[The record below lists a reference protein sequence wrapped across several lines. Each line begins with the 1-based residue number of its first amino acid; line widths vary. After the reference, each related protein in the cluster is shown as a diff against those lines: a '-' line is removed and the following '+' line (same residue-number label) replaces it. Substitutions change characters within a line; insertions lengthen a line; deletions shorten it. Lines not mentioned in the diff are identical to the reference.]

1 MAMIYKTKWMY
12 EKLNALSQQ
21 PDEDDDAYRQ
31 RYRDTKTELW
41 KAEIENAEAKAI
53 MKAIENA
60 KSLVIRQQIE
70 DGNWEGLPDR
80 LQELYA
86 QIRNRNGNGG
96 AIYSHYWV
104 TLNVA
109 PGVLLDDVKSK
120 VRKFVNRKMCA
131 STEWVYEQRGS
142 TEDEM
147 GKGLHVHMLV
157 RPAKPIGLTQF
168 RRNTV
173 STFKTLVGNEK
184 AVDVRPCKAQSDV
197 DKRRKYMSGE
207 KDDPEKMKKCAVDKM
222 WRSKNNLSDMYKHE
236 NAKNDL
242 QEEASSEE
250 DDCVSQT
257 SSLCQKEC
265 GSEVCQDDPMVE

>member
-1 MAMIYKTKWMY
+1 MAMIWKTKYMAA
-12 EKLNALSQQ
+12 KLEAMSQE
-21 PDEDDDAYRQ
+21 PDEEDDVYLQ
-31 RYRDTKTELW
+31 RLRDRRAELW
-41 KAEIENAEAKAI
+41 KLEVEDAKARAYL
-53 MKAIENA
+53 KAVQDAQAII
-60 KSLVIRQQIE
+60 IRQKIE
-70 DGNWEGLPDR
+70 AGQFEGMPE
-80 LQELYA
+80 LQELYS
-86 QIRNRNGNGG
+86 QIRNKNGNGG

-109 PGVLLDDVKSK
+109 PGVLLDDVQSK

-131 STEWVYEQRGS
+131 TTEWVYEQRGA

-197 DKRRKYMSGE
+197 EKRRKYMSGE

-236 NAKNDL
+236 NGENDL

-265 GSEVCQDDPMVE
+265 ESEVCQDDPVVE